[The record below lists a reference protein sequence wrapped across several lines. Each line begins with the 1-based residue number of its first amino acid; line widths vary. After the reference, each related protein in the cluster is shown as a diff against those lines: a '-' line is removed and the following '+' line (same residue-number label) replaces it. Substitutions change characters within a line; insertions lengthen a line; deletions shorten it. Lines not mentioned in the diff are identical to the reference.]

1 MAVPASRTDDTNLA
15 GTSRRLSAVSA
26 IGRAVIAIVVIGAG
40 VGLGLADWEA
50 RQTAQT
56 SQPNDAALAGE
67 ARTDSTQDDGTQNAS
82 TQNADTQDDSTQDDN
97 ASASLDTP
105 VQNPAQDPPPAKP
118 ISQSRLD
125 AISTR
130 AFVDATLSI
139 GEAVN
144 AVPRGAQPNL
154 NPLQSDDL
162 ALDGS
167 APNGSAPN
175 GSAPSGIGT
184 LGSPPQVDE
193 YFELAFT
200 DPAIAADNKALREGA
215 SPIEGATGLLTL
227 LVRFP
232 NRLDLDIKQTWATH
246 HEQLLVPALEQ
257 IGACPADD
265 CTQRLAHL
273 TPSFDPPANGEY
285 ERVAAQRTAGTGIS
299 PDTYLTAAF
308 ELALWRPIEL
318 HPAAGD
324 IYRHVAADVRLTT
337 ANAGAACDI
346 SALWLA
352 AAVES
357 EMRVTGAINFG
368 IIYFATGPNA
378 GRKIDLPS
386 VARYVARKGCTAE
399 SAAVFWSA
407 DGIGDGSAVGSVSAA
422 NGGRARGERARGGRS
437 TDGSSADSRAAEA
450 AATSPAVNARLT
462 SWRTYDPELIGSHRA
477 CDIVERIVPR
487 EQTVV
492 VRGFQVHPCLEES
505 FSALLNAARSDGVY
519 LRGGAWRSTHQQ
531 VRLRMANCSLPSRRA
546 ADYRVELS
554 LAPSSIC
561 NPETAP
567 PGRSRHEAGLA
578 VDFACGANNQTI
590 GRGRCYRWAAR
601 NASQF
606 GFFNHT
612 SEPWHWSIDGR

>member
-1 MAVPASRTDDTNLA
+1 MAASQTDDTNPA
-15 GTSRRLSAVSA
+15 SETRRRGVVSVL
-26 IGRAVIAIVVIGAG
+26 GRAAIAITVIAAG
-40 VGLGLADWEA
+40 VGLGLAGWPTGQAGQAGDE
-50 RQTAQT
+50 T
-56 SQPNDAALAGE
+56 SAGE
-67 ARTDSTQDDGTQNAS
+67 AQIGDTQTSDTQTGTQTS
-82 TQNADTQDDSTQDDN
+82 DTQTDD

-105 VQNPAQDPPPAKP
+105 VQVPAQDPPPTKP
-118 ISQSRLD
+118 LSQSRLYT
-125 AISTR
+125 ISTR
-130 AFVDATLSI
+130 AFLDAALSV
-139 GEAVN
+139 GEAFHS
-144 AVPRGAQPNL
+144 VPRGAQPNL
-154 NPLQSDDL
+154 NPLQAGDS

-175 GSAPSGIGT
+175 GSAPDGSAPGGLGT

-193 YFELAFT
+193 YFDLAFI

-232 NRLDLDIKQTWATH
+232 NRLDLDIKQTWEAE
-246 HEQLLVPALEQ
+246 HERLLVPALEQ
-257 IGACPADD
+257 IGACRADD
-265 CTQRLAHL
+265 CAQRLTHL

-285 ERVAAQRTAGTGIS
+285 ERVAAPRTAGTGIS

-308 ELALWRPIEL
+308 ELALWRPIGL

-324 IYRHVAADVRLTT
+324 IYRHVAADVRLKT
-337 ANAGAACDI
+337 ANAGVACDV

-357 EMRVTGAINFG
+357 EMPVLGAINFG
-368 IIYFATGPNA
+368 IVYFAGGANA
-378 GRKIDLPS
+378 GRKVDLPS
-386 VARYVARKGCTAE
+386 VARHVARRGCAAE
-399 SAAVFWSA
+399 SASVFWGA
-407 DGIGDGSAVGSVSAA
+407 DGIGGGAAVGSAVDDGRETGAA
-422 NGGRARGERARGGRS
+422 GRAGA
-437 TDGSSADSRAAEA
+437 ADRAAEA
-450 AATSPAVNARLT
+450 AASSPAVNALLT
-462 SWRTYDPELIGSHRA
+462 RWRTYDAELIGSFRA

-487 EQTVV
+487 QQTVV
-492 VRGFQVHPCLEES
+492 VRGFQVHPCLEEA

-519 LRGGAWRSTHQQ
+519 LRGGGWRSTEQQ

-561 NPETAP
+561 NPETAR
-567 PGRSRHEAGLA
+567 PGSSRHEAGLA

-590 GRGRCYRWAAR
+590 GRGRCYRWATR
-601 NASQF
+601 NAHEF
-606 GFFNHT
+606 GFYNHT